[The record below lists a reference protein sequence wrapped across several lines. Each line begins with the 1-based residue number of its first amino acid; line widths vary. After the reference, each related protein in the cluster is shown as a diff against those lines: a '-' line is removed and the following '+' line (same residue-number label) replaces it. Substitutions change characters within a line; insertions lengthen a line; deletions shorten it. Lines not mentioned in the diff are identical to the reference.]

1 MIAIPSDNKR
11 TSAAF
16 RKIAESSMKLVLI
29 NSVPEGLSRED
40 YVTCVSVNER
50 SHGQNMGHGLGEYMY
65 RHGLK
70 NYGVIVH
77 NADFYATN
85 QRDNAAK
92 QVLAEEYPDLR
103 LCGEVRFENEGEVYR
118 KTRELIKRYPEIEAL
133 YISWDGPAIESI
145 EALTELGRTDIA
157 ISTGDLDYAVAMNMA
172 KGGMVKALSAQCPF
186 EQGQAIALAAVK
198 SVLGEE
204 VPSFV
209 GVEPITVTPE
219 NLLRAWKQVF
229 KEEAG
234 EELTQAFKEN
244 PNYVFEK

>member
-1 MIAIPSDNKR
+1 
-11 TSAAF
+11 
-16 RKIAESSMKLVLI
+16 MKLVLI
-29 NSVPEGLSRED
+29 NSVPEGLSRRI
-40 YVTCVSVNER
+40 TSPVSLSMSAPTDR
-50 SHGQNMGHGLGEYMY
+50 IWGTGWGEYMY

-118 KTRELIKRYPEIEAL
+118 KTRELIKRYPEIEASTF
-133 YISWDGPAIESI
+133 SWDGPAIESI

-172 KGGMVKALSAQCPF
+172 KGAWSKPSAPSAL
-186 EQGQAIALAAVK
+186 
-198 SVLGEE
+198 
-204 VPSFV
+204 
-209 GVEPITVTPE
+209 
-219 NLLRAWKQVF
+219 
-229 KEEAG
+229 
-234 EELTQAFKEN
+234 
-244 PNYVFEK
+244 